1 VFLVFELG
9 FDDSMWTPPEVV
21 MYGHGP
27 QVVYVLDSSGPAV
40 EAISADTRALVEF
53 PPSALGDAKF
63 CDELH
68 AGLSIE
74 NKLARLPSVFQ
85 LVVRQKSGKQTTCQ
99 TVLALMSREASPS
112 R

>member
-1 VFLVFELG
+1 
-9 FDDSMWTPPEVV
+9 
-21 MYGHGP
+21 
-27 QVVYVLDSSGPAV
+27 SSGPAV

-53 PPSALGDAKF
+53 PPSTLRNAKF

-99 TVLALMSREASPS
+99 TVLALMSHEVSS
-112 R
+112 SG